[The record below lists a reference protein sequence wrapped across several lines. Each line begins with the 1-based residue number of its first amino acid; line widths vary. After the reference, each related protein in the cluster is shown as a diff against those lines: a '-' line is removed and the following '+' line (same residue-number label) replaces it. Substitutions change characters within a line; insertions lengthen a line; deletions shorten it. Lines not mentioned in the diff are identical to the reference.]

1 MSKWFRFGSL
11 ALRLSRVGQD
21 RRRRAVRQTAA
32 GRVTS
37 ACVGHR
43 CDPLCACVIRTQA
56 ALETIMGSQRAYVD
70 RATLEGVTLEYDVT
84 WGEIVFRTS
93 IELAA
98 DYATPRANVVAGV
111 RFQQ

>member
-11 ALRLSRVGQD
+11 ASRLSRVGQD
-21 RRRRAVRQTAA
+21 
-32 GRVTS
+32 
-37 ACVGHR
+37 
-43 CDPLCACVIRTQA
+43 
-56 ALETIMGSQRAYVD
+56 VD
-70 RATLEGVTLEYDVT
+70 RGTLQGVTLGYDVT
-84 WGEIVFRTS
+84 WGETVFKTS